1 MWPHTGAAL
10 ARSTR
15 QMRSGTETEAAQ
27 IVEFALSLPLLVVF
41 VVGIFDF
48 SNAIS
53 LKQKLTSAAT
63 EGARVAAADPAG
75 DLASPTNGI
84 PASVADA
91 WQVVDN
97 YLHAAKVNDCGLSGV
112 TPTQGTGLVWTATS
126 AGLGC
131 PGTGITLTINRSG
144 NGGNP
149 VCFGSATSGTA
160 TMVVVNTCVTIQY
173 AYRWQFNSVSGLVGG
188 SLIGPSTITSVAT
201 AFNEN

>member
-1 MWPHTGAAL
+1 MWRHANAAL

-15 QMRSGTETEAAQ
+15 KMRSRSEGAQ

-48 SNAIS
+48 SNAIT
-53 LKQKLTSAAT
+53 LKQKLTNAAT

-75 DLASPTNGI
+75 DLASPTNI

-97 YLHAAKVNDCGLSGV
+97 YLLAAKVNDCGLSGV

-126 AGLGC
+126 AGAGC
-131 PGTGITLTINRSG
+131 PGSGITLTINRSG
-144 NGGNP
+144 NGSNP
-149 VCFGSATSGTA
+149 ACFGSATSGTTA
-160 TMVVVNTCVTIQY
+160 LVVVNSCVTLQY